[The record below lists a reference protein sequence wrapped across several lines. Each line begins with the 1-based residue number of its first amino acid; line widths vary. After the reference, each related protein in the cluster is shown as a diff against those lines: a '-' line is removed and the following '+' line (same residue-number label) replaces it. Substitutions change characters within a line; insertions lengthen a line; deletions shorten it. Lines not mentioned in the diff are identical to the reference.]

1 MRAATDVA
9 SPVHAQNLGHMKHF
23 IDTQDFSRDELEGL
37 LGLITLLKEADYED
51 AVPPLLRNRSLG
63 MIFEEP
69 STRTRVSFEVA
80 MSKLGGHAL
89 YLKPGEI
96 HLGQR
101 ESLFDTAK
109 VLSRMCDVIEAR
121 TLKHE
126 TVLELARDAEVP
138 VINGLTDFNH
148 PTQAVC
154 DLLTM
159 REHLPAGRTLEDCTV
174 VFVGDRTNVCS
185 SLMFIA
191 TQFGMRFIHAA
202 PAAYQAPPEWLAEAR
217 SNGAISGGSVAV
229 TSEVEQAVS
238 EADFIYTDLWWWV
251 DQEAEIPAR
260 RAAFMPRYQVNA
272 ALIARAPE
280 HARFMHCLPAS
291 RGVEV
296 TDEVID
302 GPRSIVFDQ
311 AENRLHA
318 EKGILAWLTCPTI
331 KHSSVERHRL
341 HEERIGDYLSQR
353 GWDGT
358 SPAPGAEHLPT
369 GEVLGGAR
377 R

>member
-1 MRAATDVA
+1 
-9 SPVHAQNLGHMKHF
+9 MKHLV
-23 IDTQDFSRDELEGL
+23 DTQDYSREELAEL
-37 LGLITLLKEADYED
+37 IGLIGLLKEADRDGALPE
-51 AVPPLLRNRSLG
+51 LLHRRSLG

-80 MSKLGGHAL
+80 MAKLGGHAL

-101 ESLFDTAK
+101 ESLYDTAK

-159 REHLPAGRTLEDCTV
+159 SEHLPPGRNLHNCTV
-174 VFVGDRTNVCS
+174 AFVGDRTNVCS
-185 SLMFIA
+185 STMFIA
-191 TQFGMRFIHAA
+191 TQFGMDFIHAA
-202 PAAYQAPPEWLAEAR
+202 PAAYQAPPKWIEVATA
-217 SNGAISGGSVAV
+217 NAAAGGGSVVVTEDVESAV
-229 TSEVEQAVS
+229 QA
-238 EADFIYTDLWWWV
+238 ADFVYTDLWWWV
-251 DQEAEIPAR
+251 DQEDEIPAR
-260 RAAFMPRYQVNA
+260 RAAFMPRYQVNE
-272 ALIARAPE
+272 ALMKRAPA
-280 HARFMHCLPAS
+280 HAKFMHCLPAS

-296 TDEVID
+296 TDAVID

-318 EKGILAWLTCPTI
+318 EKGILVWLTYPTLGAPAGPEI
-331 KHSSVERHRL
+331 RRDYENRIHS
-341 HEERIGDYLSQR
+341 YLGR
-353 GWDGT
+353 VGWET
-358 SPAPGAEHLPT
+358 AATRS
-369 GEVLGGAR
+369 
-377 R
+377 